1 MEKPHY
7 NIMGKKIKTQQK
19 QLKSDNSRYTNKLE
33 HTGHTFK
40 CNRMNV
46 YRNNR
51 FLVQEFKEK
60 DGIRITVNRTMIDNK
75 GRWLDNISW
84 TALQNIKNELGYA
97 DKIAVEIF
105 PKEKDIV
112 NVANMRHLWILDD
125 VQNIGWVK
133 K

>member
-1 MEKPHY
+1 MKT
-7 NIMGKKIKTQQK
+7 KKQIKREQNELRLNN
-19 QLKSDNSRYTNKLE
+19 LKYTNDIE
-33 HTGHTFK
+33 WIGFIGID
-40 CNRMNV
+40 NRMNL
-46 YRNNR
+46 YRSNR
-51 FLVQEFKEK
+51 FLIQEFKEEN
-60 DGIRITVNRTMIDNK
+60 GIRITVNRTMIDNK

-125 VQNIGWVK
+125 VQNIGWIK
-133 K
+133 NDK

>member
-1 MEKPHY
+1 MKT
-7 NIMGKKIKTQQK
+7 KKQIKREQNELRLNN
-19 QLKSDNSRYTNKLE
+19 LKYTNDIE
-33 HTGHTFK
+33 WIGFIGID
-40 CNRMNV
+40 NRMNL
-46 YRNNR
+46 YRSNR
-51 FLVQEFKEK
+51 FLIQEFKEEN
-60 DGIRITVNRTMIDNK
+60 GIRITVNRTMIDNK